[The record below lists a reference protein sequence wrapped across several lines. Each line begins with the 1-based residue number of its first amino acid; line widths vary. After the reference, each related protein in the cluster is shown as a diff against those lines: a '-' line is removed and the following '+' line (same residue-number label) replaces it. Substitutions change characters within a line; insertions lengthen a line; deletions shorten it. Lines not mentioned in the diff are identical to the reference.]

1 VSLLSGCLPLQI
13 NFKKKSGCS
22 ERFRCKAREEPAGE
36 AYIAIRRTGRFA
48 RATPQMSLYQQ
59 PVMTMDMEY
68 AHLDGYY
75 GLKIYNAVYQDE
87 KIIHYWT
94 PLHGRFFKGKRD
106 GNTYYHNEDHPL
118 ASANIDALSKS
129 AFKNIKPMIKE
140 HGLPGLYF
148 TDAVDDDGNTKMS
161 QGIPMSV
168 KATPCIVPNS
178 ETKRY
183 EQWEK
188 QLQYTELAV
197 LADPLKLLPLF
208 HYDPRR
214 WQAYGLGG
222 NTQPFKYVHFG
233 ADEAIYLGF
242 KMYTAQGFRPADFQ
256 RLPILKDFYR
266 RCVVGNIPIIN
277 HCTPQGAPTFDK
289 KQYLKFH
296 HPMDNDHDI
305 KIKQDKSR
313 AIIGLKPGVYSN
325 PNEYFEKEFI
335 SPEAWNKV
343 LESKVGNTRFDTLR
357 ICLAHF
363 GGGTHLGL
371 KWCDQIIRLMK
382 DFDNVYADLSSSLT
396 NDAFK
401 DHFKRVVCTDPEFK
415 TRIRHRILFGSDWYL
430 TLLDGKDY
438 LTYVTEA
445 KTFLDEIHWSLWTRF
460 TMLNQYEFFLLH
472 ERIELIAR
480 SMIRRRQKMAEKGIV
495 DEELRKGLR
504 KLEKEQIETIHKE
517 AGHIRVAY
525 RPLKTIENS
534 QRKKKPGDGK

>member
-1 VSLLSGCLPLQI
+1 
-13 NFKKKSGCS
+13 
-22 ERFRCKAREEPAGE
+22 
-36 AYIAIRRTGRFA
+36 
-48 RATPQMSLYQQ
+48 MSLYQQ

-214 WQAYGLGG
+214 WQVADNPKG
-222 NTQPFKYVHFG
+222 NTTPFENVGESGLYM
-233 ADEAIYLGF
+233 GF
-242 KMYTAQGFRPADFQ
+242 KIYTAQGYRPWDM
-256 RLPILKDFYR
+256 RLPILRDFYR
-266 RCVVGNIPIIN
+266 RCSVDRVPIMN
-277 HCTPQGAPTFDK
+277 HCTPEGAYNFDRAAYYEFTHPNDLSVDDQK
-289 KQYLKFH
+289 LACGGNAVKYFNDNFVAPKAWEPVLKRFPKLYL
-296 HPMDNDHDI
+296 
-305 KIKQDKSR
+305 
-313 AIIGLKPGVYSN
+313 
-325 PNEYFEKEFI
+325 
-335 SPEAWNKV
+335 
-343 LESKVGNTRFDTLR
+343 
-357 ICLAHF
+357 CLAHF
-363 GGGTHLGL
+363 GGATDL
-371 KWCDQIIRLMK
+371 KDKERKAWKELTAETWCGDIIRMIKSK
-382 DFDNVYADLSSSLT
+382 DYPNLYADISSSFA
-396 NDAFK
+396 NEEFRAYFK
-401 DHFKRVVCTDPEFK
+401 EKIYPDPDFKE
-415 TRIRHRILFGSDWYL
+415 IRNHILFGSDWYM
-430 TLLDGKDY
+430 TLLDKIEYLEYCRVAKD
-438 LTYVTEA
+438 
-445 KTFLDEIHWSLWTRF
+445 FLDKIDTSLWIIFTQANPYRF
-460 TMLNQYEFFLLH
+460 YRL
-472 ERIELIAR
+472 
-480 SMIRRRQKMAEKGIV
+480 
-495 DEELRKGLR
+495 D
-504 KLEKEQIETIHKE
+504 EQIQRIAKNIIEKRQNDEKVHE
-517 AGHIRVAY
+517 VL
-525 RPLKTIENS
+525 RPLEQAQIDKIEEEAAYIQAANTPYEKHEES
-534 QRKKKPGDGK
+534 